1 MRRFTEKG
9 ERMFDNA
16 VDVTSDRMMVE
27 EYLRPPMLVKDIY
40 ISQKLDVERRRLAEM
55 KYKYSISEKDNP
67 LRLEMIEIIV
77 RSNPKFGSIVL
88 KLV

>member
-1 MRRFTEKG
+1 
-9 ERMFDNA
+9 MFDNA

>member
-9 ERMFDNA
+9 EKMFDNA

>member
-1 MRRFTEKG
+1 MRKFTEKG

-16 VDVTSDRMMVE
+16 VDVRSDRMMVE
-27 EYLRPPMLVKDIY
+27 EHLRPPMLVKDIY

-77 RSNPKFGSIVL
+77 KSNPKFGSIVL